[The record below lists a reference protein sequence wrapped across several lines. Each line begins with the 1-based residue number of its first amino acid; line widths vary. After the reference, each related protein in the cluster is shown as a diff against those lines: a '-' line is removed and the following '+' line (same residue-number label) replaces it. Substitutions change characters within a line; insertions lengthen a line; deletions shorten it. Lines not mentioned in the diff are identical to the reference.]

1 MLRYLRAFG
10 GILVVVVA
18 TLGARSEEKAKAVP
32 LKMPASMAEV
42 DNLKP
47 IEKGH
52 VITIQILEDKREA
65 LQQVVAVT
73 GEIQAP
79 YLGPLKAEGLTC
91 REVANRIKAR
101 LEREFFKDATV
112 LVVDSGHVG
121 NGPCR
126 GHDIEFVVALG
137 AIQRQGKYDLP
148 VDQDTTVST
157 FLKRAGGYTGKNS
170 FPKIRVIRKTPQ
182 GNKSIQVNSKAVLD
196 KERPEYD
203 LFLRPYDVMIVE

>member
-1 MLRYLRAFG
+1 MKRDLRILG
-10 GILVVVVA
+10 GILLVLLAALV
-18 TLGARSEEKAKAVP
+18 ARSEEKTKAVP
-32 LKMPASMAEV
+32 MKMPTSMAET

-79 YLGPLKAEGLTC
+79 YLGKLKAEGFTC
-91 REVANRIKAR
+91 REVANEIKAG
-101 LEREFFKDATV
+101 LEKEFFKEATV
-112 LVVDSGHVG
+112 LVLDEGKHVD
-121 NGPCR
+121 GPCL
-126 GHDIEFVVALG
+126 DLEFVVALG

-148 VDQDTTVST
+148 VDQDTTVSA
-157 FLKRAGGYTGKNS
+157 FLKRAGGYTGKNAL
-170 FPKIRVIRKTPQ
+170 PKIRVIRKTPQ
-182 GNKSIQVNSKAVLD
+182 GNKSIQVNSKAVLG
-196 KERPEYD
+196 KEQPEYD